1 MNVLII
7 NPTSNESLNDKLFA
21 SADLSAKRTARN
33 SEDYTHISVM
43 NLKEAPRYIETEL
56 DVLRVSALLM
66 EKLEG
71 VKDVYDGFIIAHHA
85 ELGTHALRELTGKPV
100 ILAGAACA
108 YATPLYGHCIAIL
121 ASTKHDVE
129 TEKDT
134 LRRYGIL
141 SDYMHFFPITE
152 TGRLEGQDLEKAT
165 MAAAHQAKNAIEADV
180 VVLADSSVGGVT
192 DKLIEE
198 LKIPVFDCMTSCI
211 IRIEYMILQNGQSF
225 D

>member
-7 NPTSNESLNDKLFA
+7 NPTSNEALNDKLFA
-21 SADLSAKRTARN
+21 AADLAAKRTARN

-43 NLKEAPRYIETEL
+43 NLKDAPKYIETEL
-56 DVLRVSALLM
+56 DILRVSSLLLA
-66 EKLEG
+66 ELDR
-71 VKDVYDGFIIAHHA
+71 VKDIYDGFVIAHHA

-108 YATPLYGHCIAIL
+108 YATPLYGRRIAIL
-121 ASTKHDVE
+121 ASTKRDVE
-129 TEKDT
+129 TEKNT
-134 LRRYGIL
+134 LRHYGIL

-152 TGRLEGQDLEKAT
+152 TGRLEGEELEKAT
-165 MAAAHQAKNAIEADV
+165 MAAARQAENAIEADV
-180 VVLADSSVGGVT
+180 VVLADSAVSNVA
-192 DKLIEE
+192 DPLIEE
-198 LKIPVFDCMTSCI
+198 LQVPVFDCMTSCI